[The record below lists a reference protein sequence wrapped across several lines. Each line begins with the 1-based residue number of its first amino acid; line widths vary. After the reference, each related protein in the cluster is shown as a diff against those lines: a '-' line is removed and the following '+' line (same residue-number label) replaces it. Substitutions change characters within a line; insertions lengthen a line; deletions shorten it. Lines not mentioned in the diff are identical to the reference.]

1 MKVYFINP
9 PAMVE
14 MSREGRCMVK
24 GSAWT
29 FTLPPISLANCA
41 AILREKGFEVKISDC
56 IAEEIDFFNL
66 GEKIRRYN
74 PDLIIFNTATP
85 SINKD
90 LKVAKIAKKISNE
103 IKVGAIGI
111 HPSCLTTQTFSLS
124 RDLDYIL
131 KGEPEFTV
139 RDLALSLKNNH
150 SLSKVEGLSYRIN
163 DKIIHNPSRKFI
175 ENLDTIPFPAWDL
188 IDVNKY
194 RMPFTNKPFLLVS
207 PSRGCPYQCIF
218 CNSQIYYGEKLRLRS
233 PQRIGEEIEWVKTN
247 FKVDSFLFWTE
258 SFTLN
263 KEFVMKL
270 AEEILKKNLKIEW
283 TCNSRVDSVDLEL
296 LQRMKESGCWMVG
309 FGVESGNQ
317 KILNYSKKSI
327 TLKQSIDA
335 VKLTQKAGMEV
346 SAQFIIG
353 LPGET
358 KKTALETL
366 SFAKKLNADYVQFYC
381 AVPFPGSKLYKM
393 AAEKEWINSND
404 WSKFNQDESVLD
416 MKTLSGEE
424 VMKLRKKAYLSYY
437 LRPQQVF
444 KTLKKIK
451 SLSEFKNF
459 LYMVKKFFN
468 WI

>member
-9 PAMVE
+9 PAVVK

-41 AILREKGFEVKISDC
+41 AVLREKGFEVKISDC
-56 IAEEIDFFNL
+56 IAEGIDFFNL
-66 GEKIRRYN
+66 KKKIRRYN

-90 LKVAKIAKKISNE
+90 LKVAKITKEISNK

-111 HPSCLTTQTFSLS
+111 HPSCLIKQTFSLS
-124 RDLDYIL
+124 RELDYVI

-139 RDLALSLKNNH
+139 RDLALSLKNNQ
-150 SLSKVEGLSYRIN
+150 SLSKVEGLSYRI
-163 DKIIHNPSRKFI
+163 DGKIIDNPFRKFI
-175 ENLDTIPFPAWDL
+175 ENLNLIPFPAWDL

-194 RMPFTNKPFLLVS
+194 RMPFTNKRFLLVN

-218 CNSQIYYGEKLRLRS
+218 CNSQIYYGKRLRLRS
-233 PQRIGEEIEWVKTN
+233 PKKIGEEIEWVKTN
-247 FKVDSFLFWTE
+247 FKVDNFLFWTE
-258 SFTLN
+258 SFTID
-263 KEFVMKL
+263 KKFVIKL
-270 AEEILKKNLKIEW
+270 TDEILKKNLKIKW
-283 TCNSRVDSVDLEL
+283 TCNSRVNNVDLEL
-296 LQRMKESGCWMVG
+296 LKRMKESGCWMIG
-309 FGVESGNQ
+309 FGIESGNQ
-317 KILNYSKKSI
+317 KILDYSKKGVI
-327 TLKQSIDA
+327 LKQSMNA
-335 VKLTQKAGMEV
+335 VKLAKKAGIEV

-366 SFAKKLNADYVQFYC
+366 SFAKKLDADYVQFYC
-381 AVPFPGSKLYKM
+381 AVPFPGSELYEM
-393 AAEKEWINSND
+393 AIKRKWINNND
-404 WSKFNQDESVLD
+404 WSKFNQDESILNIE
-416 MKTLSGEE
+416 TLSGEE

-437 LRPQQVF
+437 LRPKQIF
-444 KTLKKIK
+444 RTLRKIK

-459 LYMVKKFFN
+459 LDAIKNFFN
-468 WI
+468 WV